1 MLVAFITWPLHLH
14 RVPIFTVQPSR
25 RERIYPCHTPAREL
39 TWEELG
45 GGYGTKF
52 TKTTCKA
59 PMTSPS
65 CTAAAASD
73 LRHSPSTGLQAFIHS
88 LAAVGELPMK
98 SASDQARRK
107 VLGCEGSRRQA
118 GEVSAGINN
127 FESQVFLPC
136 LGSVSVSPV
145 VSLALPGCKTTTANG
160 KKLLPYLSSPVQHGA
175 GIWAI

>member
-1 MLVAFITWPLHLH
+1 MLVAFIAWPLHLH

-39 TWEELG
+39 TWEELD
-45 GGYGTKF
+45 GGYETKF

-65 CTAAAASD
+65 CTASAASD
-73 LRHSPSTGLQAFIHS
+73 LRHSPSTGCQAFTHS
-88 LAAVGELPMK
+88 LAAGELPMK
-98 SASDQARRK
+98 SASDQAGRK

-118 GEVSAGINN
+118 GEVSVGINN
-127 FESQVFLPC
+127 FESQVFIPC
-136 LGSVSVSPV
+136 LGSVLVSPV

-160 KKLLPYLSSPVQHGA
+160 KKLLPYLSSPVQHRA